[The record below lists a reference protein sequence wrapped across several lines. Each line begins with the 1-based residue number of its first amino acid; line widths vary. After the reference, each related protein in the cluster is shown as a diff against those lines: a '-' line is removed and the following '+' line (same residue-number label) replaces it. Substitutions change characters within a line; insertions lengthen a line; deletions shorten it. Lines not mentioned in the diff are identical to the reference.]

1 MPWLDFLLGRP
12 LASGE
17 EKSERLG
24 ALSGVPIF
32 GLDALGSAAYGPEAA
47 LTLLIPLGV
56 GGIHYIVPITIVI
69 IALLGIVYFS
79 YRQTIAAYPQGG
91 SSYVVAR
98 QNLGDFAGLLAGTA
112 LMVDFVLVVAVGIA
126 AGIGALIS
134 AVPALQSHT
143 LLLCLLVLFLIT
155 FVNLRGIRTTGA
167 VFMFP
172 TYFFIVCLLT
182 VLGIALSRM
191 LLTGSAHP
199 TAIVPPPRPG
209 IAVEAAGAWLLL
221 RSFAN
226 GCTAMTGVEAVSTGI
241 TAFRDPRVKVARRT
255 LSFIIGVL
263 ALFLAG
269 IAWICRAYEIAAT
282 KPGEAGYQTV
292 LSLMTAAVV
301 GRNWFY
307 YVTIVSILMVLVLQA
322 NTAFTGFPQVCRA
335 IAQDGYLPYS
345 FASRGRRLVYSHGV
359 YALAILSAALLAAFR
374 GVTDHLIPLFA
385 VGAFL
390 AFTLS
395 QAGMVAHWKRAGG
408 AHARH
413 SMFVNGFGAI
423 ATAITVLIVIA
434 SKFVEGAWITL
445 VAIPGILLLMRAVHR
460 HYDRVGHELAS
471 PYPLPI
477 SKLHHPIVVVPVE
490 GWSKV
495 TQKALRFALTLS
507 SDIIVVQVSTS
518 DEPQDLEKQW
528 NSLVEDPTCKAGLP
542 VPKLEVLRSPYRAV
556 IHPTVDYIHS
566 LERKHPNRE
575 IAVVIPQ
582 LVEKHWYEY
591 FLHRQRSQ
599 LLAALLLLEDEPRI
613 SIINVPWHLRT

>member
-1 MPWLDFLLGRP
+1 MPWLNFLLGRP

-24 ALSGVPIF
+24 ILSGVPIF

-56 GGIHYIVPITIVI
+56 GGIHYIVPITLVI

-91 SSYVVAR
+91 SSYAVAR
-98 QNLGDFAGLLAGTA
+98 QNLGNFAGLLAGTA
-112 LMVDFVLVVAVGIA
+112 LIVDFVLVVAVGIA
-126 AGIGALIS
+126 AGIAVLIS
-134 AVPALQSHT
+134 AVPTLQSHT
-143 LLLCLLVLFLIT
+143 LLLCLLVLLLIT
-155 FVNLRGIRTTGA
+155 VVNLRGIRTTGA

-172 TYFFIVCLLT
+172 TYFFIVCLLI
-182 VLGIALSRM
+182 VLGIGLWRM
-191 LLTGSAHP
+191 LLTGGAHP
-199 TAIVPPPRPG
+199 IAIVPPPRPG
-209 IAVEAAGAWLLL
+209 IAVQAAGAWLLL

-282 KPGEAGYQTV
+282 KPAEAGYQTV

-307 YVTIVSILMVLVLQA
+307 YVTIASILMVLVLQA

-345 FASRGRRLVYSHGV
+345 FASRGRRLVYSHGIYV
-359 YALAILSAALLAAFR
+359 LAILSAALLAAFR

-413 SMFVNGFGAI
+413 SMFINGLGAI

-507 SDIIVVQVSTS
+507 SDVIAVQVSTS
-518 DEPQDLEKQW
+518 DESQDLEKQW
-528 NSLVEDPTCKAGLP
+528 NSLVEIPTRKAGIP
-542 VPKLEVLRSPYRAV
+542 APKFEVLRSPYRAV
-556 IHPTVDYIHS
+556 IHPTVDYIHK
-566 LERKHPNRE
+566 LEREHPNRE

-591 FLHRQRSQ
+591 FLHRQRGQ
-599 LLAALLLLEDEPRI
+599 LLAALLMLEDEPRI
-613 SIINVPWHLRT
+613 SIINVPWHVKA

>member
-1 MPWLDFLLGRP
+1 MAWLDFLLGRT

-24 ALSGVPIF
+24 TLSGVPIF

-47 LTLLIPLGV
+47 LTLLIPVGV

-91 SSYVVAR
+91 SSYIVAR
-98 QNLGDFAGLLAGTA
+98 QNLGKFAGLLAGTA

-126 AGIGALIS
+126 AGIGALVS
-134 AVPALQSHT
+134 AVPTLQSHT
-143 LLLCLLVLFLIT
+143 LLLCLLVLLLIT
-155 FVNLRGIRTTGA
+155 LVNLRGIRTTGA

-172 TYFFIVCLLT
+172 TYFFIICLLI
-182 VLGIALSRM
+182 VLAVGLVRV
-191 LLTGSAHP
+191 LLGGGHP
-199 TAIVPPPRPG
+199 AAVVAPPRPSA
-209 IAVEAAGAWLLL
+209 AVQTASAWLLL

-241 TAFRDPRVKVARRT
+241 TAFREPRVKIAHHT
-255 LSFIIGVL
+255 LAFIIGVL
-263 ALFLAG
+263 ALFLMG
-269 IAWICRAYEIAAT
+269 IALVCSAFQVSAT
-282 KPGEAGYQTV
+282 RPGQTGYQTV
-292 LSLMTAAVV
+292 LSLLTAAVV

-307 YVTIVSILMVLVLQA
+307 YVTIASVLMVLVLQA
-322 NTAFTGFPQVCRA
+322 NTAFTGFPNVCRA

-345 FASRGRRLVYSHGV
+345 FIPRGRRLVYSHGIYV
-359 YALAILSAALLAAFR
+359 LAILSAVLLAAFR
-374 GVTDHLIPLFA
+374 GVTDRLIPLFA

-408 AHARH
+408 RHARH
-413 SMFVNGFGAI
+413 SMFINGLGAI
-423 ATAITVLIVIA
+423 ATAITVLIVIT

-445 VAIPGILLLMRAVHR
+445 IAIPGILLLMRAVRR
-460 HYDRVGHELAS
+460 HYDRVRREIAS

-477 SKLHHPIVVVPVE
+477 SKLHHPLVVVPLD

-507 SDIIVVQVSTS
+507 SDIVAVQVSTS

-528 NSLVEDPTCKAGLP
+528 NHLVAGPTGKAGLP

-556 IHPTVDYIHS
+556 IHPTVDYIHK
-566 LERKHPNRE
+566 LEREHPNRE

-599 LLAALLLLEDEPRI
+599 LLAALLMLEDEPRI
-613 SIINVPWHLRT
+613 NIINVPWHIRA

>member
-1 MPWLDFLLGRP
+1 MAWLDFLLGRP
-12 LASGE
+12 LASSE

-24 ALSGVPIF
+24 TLSGVPIF

-47 LTLLIPLGV
+47 LTLLLPLGI
-56 GGIHYIVPITIVI
+56 GGIHYIVPITIAIV
-69 IALLGIVYFS
+69 ALLGVVYFS

-98 QNLGDFAGLLAGTA
+98 QNLGNFAGLLAGTA

-126 AGIGALIS
+126 AGIGALVS
-134 AVPALQSHT
+134 AIPSLQTHT
-143 LLLCLLVLFLIT
+143 LLLCLFVLVLIT
-155 FVNLRGIRTTGA
+155 FVNLRGIRTTGI

-182 VLGIALSRM
+182 VLGIGLFRM
-191 LLTGSAHP
+191 LVSGGHPIATVSPPNPSAATMQ
-199 TAIVPPPRPG
+199 TAGV
-209 IAVEAAGAWLLL
+209 WLIL

-241 TAFRDPRVKVARRT
+241 TAFRDPRVKIARRT

-263 ALFLAG
+263 ALLLVG
-269 IAWICRAYEIAAT
+269 IAWVCRGYEVSAMR
-282 KPGEAGYQTV
+282 PERQGYQTV
-292 LSLMTAAVV
+292 LSLITVAVI

-307 YVTIVSILMVLVLQA
+307 YITIASILMVLVLQA
-322 NTAFTGFPQVCRA
+322 NTAFTGFPNVCRA

-345 FASRGRRLVYSHGV
+345 FLSRGRRLVYSHGIYV
-359 YALAILSAALLAAFR
+359 LTLLAAALLIAFQ
-374 GVTDHLIPLFA
+374 GVTDRLIPLFA

-395 QAGMVAHWKRAGG
+395 QSGMVAHWKRLGG

-413 SMFVNGFGAI
+413 SMVINGVGAM

-445 VAIPGILLLMRAVHR
+445 VAIPGILLLMQAVRH
-460 HYDRVGHELAS
+460 HYDRVRRELAS
-471 PYPLPI
+471 PHALPT
-477 SKLHHPIVVVPVE
+477 SKLKPPIVVVPVE

-507 SDIIVVQVSTS
+507 PDILALQVSTS

-528 NSLVEDPTCKAGLP
+528 STLVEAPLREAGLP
-542 VPKLEVLRSPYRAV
+542 VPKLKVLRSPYRAV
-556 IHPTVDYIHS
+556 IHPTVEYIH
-566 LERKHPNRE
+566 
-575 IAVVIPQ
+575 VD
-582 LVEKHWYEY
+582 VEKVTE
-591 FLHRQRSQ
+591 LV
-599 LLAALLLLEDEPRI
+599 LARAITTTL
-613 SIINVPWHLRT
+613 

>member
-1 MPWLDFLLGRP
+1 MPWLDFLIGRP

-24 ALSGVPIF
+24 TLSGVPIF

-98 QNLGDFAGLLAGTA
+98 QNLGNFAGLLAGTA
-112 LMVDFVLVVAVGIA
+112 LIVDFVLVVAVGIA
-126 AGIGALIS
+126 AGIAVLIS
-134 AVPALQSHT
+134 AVPTLQSHT
-143 LLLCLLVLFLIT
+143 LLLCLLVLLLIT
-155 FVNLRGIRTTGA
+155 VVNLRGIRTTGA

-172 TYFFIVCLLT
+172 TYFFIVCLLI
-182 VLGIALSRM
+182 VLGIGLLRM
-191 LLTGSAHP
+191 LLTGGAHP
-199 TAIVPPPRPG
+199 TAVVPPPRPG
-209 IAVEAAGAWLLL
+209 IAVQAAGAWLLL

-269 IAWICRAYEIAAT
+269 IAWICRAYEITAT

-292 LSLMTAAVV
+292 LSLLTAAVV

-345 FASRGRRLVYSHGV
+345 FASRGRRLVYSHGIYV
-359 YALAILSAALLAAFR
+359 LAILSAALLAAFK

-413 SMFVNGFGAI
+413 SMFINGLGAI

-460 HYDRVGHELAS
+460 HYDRVEHELAS

-477 SKLHHPIVVVPVE
+477 SKLHHPIVVMPVE
-490 GWSKV
+490 GWSRV
-495 TQKALRFALTLS
+495 TQKALRFALALS

-528 NSLVEDPTCKAGLP
+528 NSLVEDPTRKAGLS

-556 IHPTVDYIHS
+556 IHPTVDYIHN
-566 LERKHPNRE
+566 LEREHPNRE

-591 FLHRQRSQ
+591 FLHRQRGQ
-599 LLAALLLLEDEPRI
+599 LLAALLMLEDEPRI
-613 SIINVPWHLRT
+613 SIINVPWHVKA

>member
-1 MPWLDFLLGRP
+1 MAWLDFLLGRP

-24 ALSGVPIF
+24 TLSGVPIF

-98 QNLGDFAGLLAGTA
+98 QNLGNFAGLLAGTA

-126 AGIGALIS
+126 AGVGALVS
-134 AVPALQSHT
+134 AVPTLQSHT
-143 LLLCLLVLFLIT
+143 LLLCLLVLLLIT
-155 FVNLRGIRTTGA
+155 FVNLRGVRTTGA

-172 TYFFIVCLLT
+172 TYFFILCLLV
-182 VLGIALSRM
+182 VLGIGLARM
-191 LLTGSAHP
+191 LFGGAHP
-199 TAIVPPPRPG
+199 AAIVAPPKPST
-209 IAVEAAGAWLLL
+209 AMQAASAWLLL

-241 TAFRDPRVKVARRT
+241 TAFREPRVKVARRT
-255 LSFIIGVL
+255 LAFIIGVL

-269 IAWICRAYEIAAT
+269 IAWVCSAYQVSAT
-282 KPGEAGYQTV
+282 RPGQPGYQTV

-307 YVTIVSILMVLVLQA
+307 YVTIASILMVLVLQA
-322 NTAFTGFPQVCRA
+322 NTAFTGFPNVCRA

-345 FASRGRRLVYSHGV
+345 FISRGRRLVYSHGIYV
-359 YALAILSAALLAAFR
+359 LTILSAALLLAFR
-374 GVTDHLIPLFA
+374 GVTDRLIPLFA

-408 AHARH
+408 KARAAQH
-413 SMFVNGFGAI
+413 VYQWSG
-423 ATAITVLIVIA
+423 
-434 SKFVEGAWITL
+434 SSYY
-445 VAIPGILLLMRAVHR
+445 RSYSSHR
-460 HYDRVGHELAS
+460 HHIKVRGWRMDHSGCNSRNSPSHAS
-471 PYPLPI
+471 GAP
-477 SKLHHPIVVVPVE
+477 
-490 GWSKV
+490 
-495 TQKALRFALTLS
+495 AL
-507 SDIIVVQVSTS
+507 
-518 DEPQDLEKQW
+518 
-528 NSLVEDPTCKAGLP
+528 
-542 VPKLEVLRSPYRAV
+542 
-556 IHPTVDYIHS
+556 
-566 LERKHPNRE
+566 
-575 IAVVIPQ
+575 
-582 LVEKHWYEY
+582 
-591 FLHRQRSQ
+591 
-599 LLAALLLLEDEPRI
+599 
-613 SIINVPWHLRT
+613 